1 MSTREARQAAI
12 KHATEVVGTSPWVS
26 RKGDCPSSSP
36 PGLPHSIETYSG
48 AFVDTKAPDPRSIAL
63 EDVAH
68 ALSSICRFGG
78 HSKVFYSVAE
88 HAVFCSIHMQRAGFD
103 RLECLAALHHDDA
116 EAFLGD
122 IPRPLKPLLGRA
134 YKILSDRMDKAIVT
148 GLGLPFP
155 AGNLHTPAIKEA
167 DNAALVI
174 EAAQL
179 MRSKGAHWFEDD
191 VYVNLWELGMSP
203 ASLAVPDFWRGGL
216 HPFAAKRLYLD
227 RHREL
232 TTSE

>member
-1 MSTREARQAAI
+1 MIS
-12 KHATEVVGTSPWVS
+12 KTEEDQVRWASA
-26 RKGDCPSSSP
+26 SSSV

-48 AFVDTKAPDPRSIAL
+48 AFVDTKAPDPRSIVL

-88 HAVFCSIHMQRAGFD
+88 HAVYCSTHMERMNYN
-103 RLECLAALHHDDA
+103 RLECLAALHHDDS

-134 YKILSDRMDKAIVT
+134 YKVLSDRMDRAIVK

-155 AGNLHTPAIKEA
+155 AGNLHTTAIKEA
-167 DNAALVI
+167 DNAALVV

-191 VYVNLWELGMSP
+191 VYVSLWALGMAP
-203 ASLAVPDFWRGGL
+203 ASQATPDYWLGGL
-216 HPFAAKRLYLD
+216 HPAAAKRLYLD
-227 RHREL
+227 RHKEL
-232 TTSE
+232 TSE